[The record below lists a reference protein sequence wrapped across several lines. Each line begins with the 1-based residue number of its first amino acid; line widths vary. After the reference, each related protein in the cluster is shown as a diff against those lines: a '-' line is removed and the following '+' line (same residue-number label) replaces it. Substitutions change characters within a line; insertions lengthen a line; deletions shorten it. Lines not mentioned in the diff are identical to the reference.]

1 MSRQM
6 LKYFFI
12 LVFLTSSICCFS
24 NDTRAIN
31 DVWNKVNVAEEKND
45 LKEATIYYK
54 QLNSLYDSLYN
65 EINSTQVV
73 DLRRT
78 YFIGDLELER
88 QQQQADV
95 LRYIYLFLLL
105 TILFSVIGY
114 LSLRWQKVRL
124 LHTRMELEEAKR
136 KAEQSIYNKSV
147 YLSNMSHEIRTPLNA
162 LTGFSAIL
170 SEPTVDS
177 EMRNQ
182 CNNIIQFNA
191 GLLLNLINDVV
202 DISCMDTERMS
213 FQMKSCDVVA
223 LCRNVIKTLDGIKHT
238 QAEITFVTS
247 FESLVIET
255 DEMRLQQMLINLLVN
270 ATKFTPEGVITL
282 ELNRS
287 DSGTLLFTVT
297 DTGCGIPA
305 ELQKKVFDR
314 FETATHHNG
323 SAGIGLSLCKIIINR
338 LHGDIWIDSSYT
350 NGTRFIFTHP
360 VCQ

>member
-124 LHTRMELEEAKR
+124 LHTRMELEEASR
-136 KAEQSIYNKSV
+136 KAEQSIYNNSV
-147 YLSNMSHEIRTPLNA
+147 YLSNMSHEIRTPLTA

-170 SEPTVDS
+170 P
-177 EMRNQ
+177 
-182 CNNIIQFNA
+182 
-191 GLLLNLINDVV
+191 
-202 DISCMDTERMS
+202 
-213 FQMKSCDVVA
+213 
-223 LCRNVIKTLDGIKHT
+223 
-238 QAEITFVTS
+238 
-247 FESLVIET
+247 
-255 DEMRLQQMLINLLVN
+255 
-270 ATKFTPEGVITL
+270 
-282 ELNRS
+282 
-287 DSGTLLFTVT
+287 
-297 DTGCGIPA
+297 
-305 ELQKKVFDR
+305 
-314 FETATHHNG
+314 
-323 SAGIGLSLCKIIINR
+323 
-338 LHGDIWIDSSYT
+338 
-350 NGTRFIFTHP
+350 
-360 VCQ
+360 

>member
-147 YLSNMSHEIRTPLNA
+147 YL
-162 LTGFSAIL
+162 
-170 SEPTVDS
+170 
-177 EMRNQ
+177 
-182 CNNIIQFNA
+182 
-191 GLLLNLINDVV
+191 
-202 DISCMDTERMS
+202 
-213 FQMKSCDVVA
+213 
-223 LCRNVIKTLDGIKHT
+223 
-238 QAEITFVTS
+238 
-247 FESLVIET
+247 
-255 DEMRLQQMLINLLVN
+255 
-270 ATKFTPEGVITL
+270 
-282 ELNRS
+282 
-287 DSGTLLFTVT
+287 
-297 DTGCGIPA
+297 
-305 ELQKKVFDR
+305 
-314 FETATHHNG
+314 
-323 SAGIGLSLCKIIINR
+323 
-338 LHGDIWIDSSYT
+338 
-350 NGTRFIFTHP
+350 
-360 VCQ
+360 